1 MRRLAVVGSL
11 AMTLALIAPAAAASD
26 SSWKATLT
34 GAGMSGTVTV
44 TITSSTSATLV
55 EDLTGLTPRT
65 LSVLW
70 LRAGNCSSTSTAFGV
85 ARVRW
90 TVPANGHLVV
100 TVNLSPSMIGFFKF
114 DMNHRGGV
122 RATMTDGSKTA
133 CGRLTLAG

>member
-34 GAGMSGTVTV
+34 GAGMNGTVTV
-44 TITSSTSATLV
+44 TITSPTSATLA
-55 EDLTGLTPRT
+55 ENLTGLTPRT

-70 LRAGNCSSTSTAFGV
+70 LRAGSCTSTSFGV

-90 TVPANGHLVV
+90 TVPATGHLVA
-100 TVNLSPSMIGFFKF
+100 TVNLSPSMIGFFRF
-114 DMNHRGGV
+114 DMSHRGGV
-122 RATMTDGSKTA
+122 HATMTDGSKTA
-133 CGRLTLAG
+133 CGRLALAG